1 MIWFSPHVSLSL
13 CSDHCKM
20 WSRSL
25 GSFNRNYHEGFE
37 YFGRC
42 LSFLNST
49 ALQSCQ
55 MQSWNCTGVQLTLK
69 VEFKDSCSLGHRDW
83 VNDGRG
89 KRAMWPFPQPQL
101 SHICHTFFFS
111 LMLFK
116 SLLSDLVYGVAAA
129 LIPAQD
135 SLVSCLCDTWLSN
148 VVLWEIW
155 GPWKHMD
162 FLWMCVIR
170 HSLNPHKVKAGRW
183 YLTFTLCSPLS
194 PMNLMTSKVME
205 SSVYF
210 LLMSR
215 LGVEIFPFCNSVTI
229 SQHCCIITNNIW
241 LHHKINAGFWK
252 FF

>member
-1 MIWFSPHVSLSL
+1 MSAQAWNDILTVYFNLPLSSKWRLFINIFNDFSSMIWFSPHVSLSL

-89 KRAMWPFPQPQL
+89 KRATWPFPQPQL

-111 LMLFK
+111 LML
-116 SLLSDLVYGVAAA
+116 L
-129 LIPAQD
+129 
-135 SLVSCLCDTWLSN
+135 
-148 VVLWEIW
+148 
-155 GPWKHMD
+155 
-162 FLWMCVIR
+162 
-170 HSLNPHKVKAGRW
+170 
-183 YLTFTLCSPLS
+183 
-194 PMNLMTSKVME
+194 
-205 SSVYF
+205 
-210 LLMSR
+210 
-215 LGVEIFPFCNSVTI
+215 
-229 SQHCCIITNNIW
+229 
-241 LHHKINAGFWK
+241 
-252 FF
+252 